1 MFSKIG
7 RQILKKTIFLL
18 LFSLIISCGSGGD
31 GKKGCT
37 TNEECAVGY
46 FCKKEIGDC
55 EGVGV
60 CEKKPDV
67 CLQVVEPVCGC
78 DGKTYS
84 NKCTAYQHGI
94 NIAHEGQCE

>member
-1 MFSKIG
+1 M
-7 RQILKKTIFLL
+7 KKFIL
-18 LFSLIISCGSGGD
+18 LFSMGLIIGCGSSGD
-31 GKKGCT
+31 GKQGCT
-37 TNEECAVGY
+37 SNEECKIGY

-55 EGVGV
+55 DGVGV

-84 NKCTAYQHGI
+84 NECTANQKGVS
-94 NIAHEGQCE
+94 IAYEGQCE